1 MKNNL
6 TIEELLLKLKTLKR
20 FKRDGDL
27 ADWLGVKI
35 NVLSNWKQRNTFDFD
50 VILNKCQQDKI
61 SLDWLFDTTAEYD
74 KNEREKIMLSVIAEQ
89 QKTIDKLVNKL

>member
-6 TIEELLLKLKTLKR
+6 TTEDILLKLKTLKR
-20 FKRDGDL
+20 FKREGDL

-50 VILNKCQQDKI
+50 VILNKCLQDKI
-61 SLDWLFDTTAEYD
+61 SLDWLFDTTAEYY
-74 KNEREKIMLSVIAEQ
+74 KNERENIMLSVIAEQ
-89 QKTIDKLVNKL
+89 QKIIDKLIDKL